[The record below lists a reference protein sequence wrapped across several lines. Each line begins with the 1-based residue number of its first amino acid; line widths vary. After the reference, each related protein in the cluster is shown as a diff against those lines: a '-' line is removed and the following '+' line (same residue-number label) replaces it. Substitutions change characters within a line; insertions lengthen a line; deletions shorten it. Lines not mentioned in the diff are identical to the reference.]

1 LISSSITRPLEKG
14 EERMKPNREMM
25 EDQLETCEDQL
36 KSFTSYL
43 HELKDTTAK
52 LGTDSTQFEEDLMEV
67 ENNVKYYGG
76 EVARLKTEIGKLGKA
91 APQARTAVDSVLPH
105 TLKQGMGSLL
115 LSSISFAAGMLLGS
129 MLNERRNK

>member
-1 LISSSITRPLEKG
+1 
-14 EERMKPNREMM
+14 MKPNREMM

-129 MLNERRNK
+129 MLNERRDSKDAPGKRRES

>member
-1 LISSSITRPLEKG
+1 
-14 EERMKPNREMM
+14 MKPNREMM